1 MSEQG
6 NVDHLVAAM
15 RETLA
20 EMTAVTEDLRRE
32 SALMNAEVEAERA
45 ALRAERD
52 RALDDYAELARDGGA
67 GEAREELQRRID
79 EDETTW
85 LDVMSG
91 VDTHWSAVEVRAD
104 IEGGIHEYVWVGA
117 FHTGTIHEIDSEA
130 VMYRSGIEFVDMP
143 AWVGNALAQFLDA
156 VKTGRQA

>member
-1 MSEQG
+1 MSEEG

-67 GEAREELQRRID
+67 GEAREELQGRND
-79 EDETTW
+79 KEETTW
-85 LDVMSG
+85 REVMSG
-91 VDTHWSAVEVRAD
+91 VDTHWSAEEVRAEIVGD
-104 IEGGIHEYVWVGA
+104 AREEVDEIER
-117 FHTGTIHEIDSEA
+117 SEPDLA
-130 VMYRSGIEFVDMP
+130 VQYREH
-143 AWVGNALAQFLDA
+143 A
-156 VKTGRQA
+156 VLRQGDRIGEWD

>member
-1 MSEQG
+1 MSDED
-6 NVDHLVAAM
+6 NVDHLTAAM
-15 RETLA
+15 RETMA
-20 EMTAVTEDLRRE
+20 EMQAVTEDLRRE
-32 SALMNAEVEAERA
+32 SALMNAEVDAERA

-91 VDTHWSAVEVRAD
+91 VDTHWSAEEVRAEIVGD
-104 IEGGIHEYVWVGA
+104 ARAEVDEIER
-117 FHTGTIHEIDSEA
+117 SEPDLA
-130 VMYRSGIEFVDMP
+130 VQYREH
-143 AWVGNALAQFLDA
+143 A
-156 VKTGRQA
+156 VLRQGDRIGEWD

>member
-1 MSEQG
+1 MSEEG

-67 GEAREELQRRID
+67 GEAREELQGRND
-79 EDETTW
+79 KEETTW
-85 LDVMSG
+85 REVMSG
-91 VDTHWSAVEVRAD
+91 VDTHWSAVEVRAEIVGD
-104 IEGGIHEYVWVGA
+104 ARAEVDEIER
-117 FHTGTIHEIDSEA
+117 SEPDLA
-130 VMYRSGIEFVDMP
+130 VQYREH
-143 AWVGNALAQFLDA
+143 A
-156 VKTGRQA
+156 VLRQGDRIGEWD

>member
-67 GEAREELQRRID
+67 GEAREELQGRND
-79 EDETTW
+79 KEETTW
-85 LDVMSG
+85 REVMSG
-91 VDTHWSAVEVRAD
+91 VDTHWSAEEVRAEIVGD
-104 IEGGIHEYVWVGA
+104 ARAEVDEIER
-117 FHTGTIHEIDSEA
+117 SEPDLA
-130 VMYRSGIEFVDMP
+130 VQYREH
-143 AWVGNALAQFLDA
+143 A
-156 VKTGRQA
+156 VLRQGDRIGEWD